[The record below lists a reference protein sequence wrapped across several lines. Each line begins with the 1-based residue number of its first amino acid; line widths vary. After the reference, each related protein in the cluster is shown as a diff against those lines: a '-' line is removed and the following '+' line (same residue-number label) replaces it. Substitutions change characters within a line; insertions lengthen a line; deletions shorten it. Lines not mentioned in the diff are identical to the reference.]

1 MRDPHPRQRLRPFQY
16 LRRRPGTVQ
25 SEIDEELTHHLEMR
39 TEQLIARGL
48 SPGDARREA
57 LRQFGDLPG
66 TREYCRRQ
74 NEEKEDQ
81 MQRGLLFEDLVQDLR
96 IGLRG
101 LLRAPLMT
109 LTIIATVGLGI
120 GATTVIFAAIEAA
133 LLRSLPY
140 ADPARLVRI
149 YTDAPP
155 HQFPFSVADY
165 LALASQQT
173 RFAAVAGYTGRPM
186 AFTDGSVAERLRGK
200 AVTWTYFSV
209 LGVKPAMGRD
219 FTEAD
224 GAPGSPPA
232 VIVSRG
238 FWERRL
244 GGRADAIGQ
253 PITLDGRNYTVAGVL
268 PASVGPL
275 EQEQEFFVA
284 AQWTTPPR
292 KGPFFITAVARLR
305 REGDRAL
312 AAGELRA
319 INRRL
324 FPVWRVSYQD
334 DKATWSMMDL
344 QSFVIGDVRTVAGL
358 ALVAVALVWLIACTN
373 ASNLLI
379 ARVTTRRR
387 ELAVR
392 AALGASRGRV
402 VRYLLAESAL
412 LSLGA
417 AAIGIGLTW
426 LGIGLLRD
434 AGAAYFPR
442 TAEIALDGPALW
454 LLAGL
459 TAGSAILFG
468 LVPAVHGTG
477 GPVEASLRSS
487 GRSSTGTPSVR
498 RIRRVLV
505 ASQFAIA
512 TPLLVVAGLLLVSL
526 NELGRVNLGFNARN
540 VLSGSILLPMS
551 QYPDARAGA
560 FWDELQR
567 RAGSIPGVSGVA
579 FADGRPPNDVNNFN
593 NFDLE
598 DAPTPPGQS
607 QPVVPWVSV
616 SPDYFQLLGL
626 NLLQGRLLDQRD
638 ALVSAADVQPIVV
651 DRAWARRFFPNRD
664 VLGKRLQQGGCTQCP
679 WTVVVGVVS
688 EVKYAGLDKPDEGTI
703 YGPLDPQGHS
713 RYLLLRT
720 TAEPAAVVPAVRETV
735 RGLDASL
742 PLSSVATIDEL
753 VERSLARPR
762 SLSMLVGVLA
772 AVALVLSIVGI
783 YGVMAY
789 YVQQHRKDIG
799 IRLALGGSRG
809 DLFRLVVGQG
819 MAVVAGGV
827 AIGLVAAAAATRA
840 MTSLL
845 FGVGAADAATFAA
858 VAWLLMAVALA
869 ACALPARRAIGMEP
883 AMVLRDE

>member
-1 MRDPHPRQRLRPFQY
+1 MRDPDRRHRHRPFWY
-16 LRRRPGTVQ
+16 LRRRRETVQ
-25 SEIDEELTHHLEMR
+25 SEIDEELKLHLEMR
-39 TEQLIARGL
+39 TEDLKARGL
-48 SPGDARREA
+48 PHDEARREA

-74 NEEKEDQ
+74 NEEKEKQ
-81 MQRGLLFEDLVQDLR
+81 MRRGLMLEDLVQDLR

-109 LTIIATVGLGI
+109 LTIIVTVGLGI
-120 GATTVIFAAIEAA
+120 GATTVIFAAVDAA

-155 HQFPFSVADY
+155 NKFPFSVADY
-165 LALASQQT
+165 LGLSSQQT
-173 RFAAVAGYTGRPM
+173 RFEHVAGYASRPM
-186 AFTDGSVAERLRGK
+186 AFTDGSVAERLKGK
-200 AVTWTYFSV
+200 AVSWTYFSV

-224 GAPGSPPA
+224 GGPGSPPA
-232 VIVSRG
+232 VIVSHG

-253 PITLDGRNYTVAGVL
+253 PITLDGTNYTVAGVL
-268 PASVGPL
+268 PASLGPL
-275 EQEQEFFVA
+275 EHDQEFFVA

-292 KGPFFITAVARLR
+292 KGPFFITALARLR
-305 REGDRAL
+305 HEADRSL
-312 AAGELRA
+312 AADELRA
-319 INRRL
+319 INRRI

-344 QSFVIGDVRTVAGL
+344 QSFVIGDVRTIAGL

-379 ARVTTRRR
+379 ARVTSRRR

-402 VRYLLAESAL
+402 VRYLLAESCL
-412 LSLGA
+412 LALGA

-426 LGIGLLRD
+426 LATGLLRD
-434 AGAAYFPR
+434 FGAAYFPR
-442 TAEIALDGPALW
+442 TAEIALDGPVLW

-468 LVPAVHGTG
+468 LVPAVHGSG
-477 GPVEASLRSS
+477 GPVEESLRST
-487 GRSSTGTPSVR
+487 GRSSTGTVDVR
-498 RIRRVLV
+498 RLRRVLV
-505 ASQFAIA
+505 GSQFAIA

-540 VLSGSILLPMS
+540 VLSGSMLLPMS
-551 QYPDARAGA
+551 QYPDARVGA
-560 FWDELQR
+560 FWDEIQR
-567 RAGSIPGVSGVA
+567 RAESIPGVSAVA

-598 DAPTPPGQS
+598 DAPTPSGQS

-616 SPDYFQLLGL
+616 SPGYFKLLGL
-626 NLLQGRLLDQRD
+626 NLLQGRLLDPRD
-638 ALVSAADVQPIVV
+638 ALVPATDVQPIVV

-664 VLGKRLQQGGCTQCP
+664 VLGKRLKQGGCTQCP

-688 EVKYAGLDKPDEGTI
+688 EVKYAGLDKPDEGTV
-703 YGPLDPQGHS
+703 YAPLNPQGHV
-713 RYLLLRT
+713 RYLVLRT
-720 TAEPAAVVPAVRETV
+720 TADPASVLPALRETV
-735 RGLDASL
+735 RGLDAGL
-742 PLSSVATIDEL
+742 PLSNLATIDEL
-753 VERSLARPR
+753 VARSLARPR
-762 SLSMLVGVLA
+762 SLSMLVGALA

-789 YVQQHRKDIG
+789 YVQQHKKDIG
-799 IRLALGGSRG
+799 IRLALGGSRS

-827 AIGLVAAAAATRA
+827 AIGLVAALAVTRA
-840 MTSLL
+840 MSSLL
-845 FGVGAADAATFAA
+845 FRVGAADAATFAA
-858 VAWLLMAVALA
+858 VAGLLMAVALA
-869 ACALPARRAIGMEP
+869 ACALPARRAIGMQP
-883 AMVLRDE
+883 AMVLRDD